1 MEFKNVL
8 SLFVL
13 GILLSSVV
21 SAAGPAAVNLGSA
34 GSFVI
39 LAKSGIST
47 TGTTAI
53 TGNIGVSPIDHTAI
67 TGFGLIA
74 DSSNRFSTSSL
85 VNGSVYASNFAPPTP
100 SAMTTAVSDMETAY
114 TDAAGRTLPDF
125 TELGAGNI
133 GGMTLVPGLY
143 KWGTGVTIPTDVTL
157 SGNSTDVWIFQIAQT
172 LDIASGK
179 QVILSGGAQAQNIF
193 WQVGDQTTIG
203 TTAVFNGNILDQTA
217 IVLNTGA
224 TLNGRALSQ
233 TAVTLDANSVNAP
246 GGVTT
251 IVKTNGSCS
260 IQVLNASVN
269 YPYTF
274 NVTASCNDPTAVLY
288 MNGTATNAS
297 SLNTTPLGVGSYN
310 LTINITDTANY
321 AFASNSTMVNVSRG
335 TPTLSLNSSANWS
348 IGFTTA
354 TNVSA
359 IGCPAVG
366 ASDLTCTIS
375 IDGVDAGVGSKI
387 INMTHAVGTYL
398 IRVNSSAG
406 ANWTAASSDPTNLTI
421 NRASMTLNLFIDG
434 FQLNKAMGIGN
445 QSVISGSKPLA
456 EGTLALKINGS
467 QVATGAS
474 VSNTSTYVVAA
485 RYNLTLEFNQT
496 QNFSAGSNTQYLVV
510 FNFTPNASQWIAD
523 SGITLVNG
531 TIIEVLFLNTSSAQ
545 NLTIDPSV
553 SGSKP
558 VFLNYSLV
566 SEANGGATIVR
577 FGAAF
582 SMNRNTS
589 SGMYYVQIPAN
600 TTISGNGWDGTLS
613 APTLMAASSVA
624 ITPPSGFLSTTSL
637 VLSMGSSMALTFDKG
652 VRILISGEAGKR
664 VGYSRNG
671 TSFTEITATCASDS
685 QAVGDALAA
694 GADCTMNAG
703 ADLVIWTKHFT
714 EFATYTLTPTP
725 SSSGGSGGGTGATP
739 SSSPTATS
747 NVQSTPSPSSATGGP
762 GFPST
767 PRPSAQP
774 SSTGV
779 TPTVTPRPSTNTG
792 GIGPDASANPSAQAS
807 ATVVPASFTGL
818 VTDTAANPLAIGIG
832 LVVLG
837 ALGYVVFLRKP

>member
-8 SLFVL
+8 SLFLL

-34 GSFVI
+34 GSFVV

-85 VNGSVYASNFAPPTP
+85 VNGSVYAANFAPPTP
-100 SAMTTAVSDMETAY
+100 SVMTTAVGDMETAY

-133 GGMTLVPGLY
+133 GGMTLAPGLY
-143 KWGTGVTIPTDVTL
+143 KWGTDVTIPTDVTL
-157 SGNSTDVWIFQIAQT
+157 SGNSTDVWIFQIAQK
-172 LDIASGK
+172 LNIASGK

-193 WQVGDQTTIG
+193 WQVGDQATLG
-203 TTAVFNGNILDQTA
+203 TTAVFNGNILGQA
-217 IVLNTGA
+217 QIVMNTGA
-224 TLNGRALSQ
+224 TLNGRALAQ

-274 NVTASCNDPTAVLY
+274 SVNASCNDATAVLY
-288 MNGTATNAS
+288 RNGTATNAS
-297 SLNTTPLGVGSYN
+297 SLNATPLGVGSYN

-321 AFASNSTMVNVSRG
+321 AFASNSTIVNVSRG
-335 TPTLSLNSSANWS
+335 TPTLSPNSSANWS

-359 IGCPAVG
+359 IGCPAIG

-375 IDGVDAGVGSKI
+375 IDGVDTGVGSKI
-387 INMTHAVGTYL
+387 INMTHAVGTYS
-398 IRVNSSAG
+398 IRANSSAG
-406 ANWTAASSDPTNLTI
+406 ANWTAASSDPINLTI
-421 NRASMTLNLFIDG
+421 NRASMPLHLFIDG
-434 FQLNKAMGIGN
+434 FQLNKAIGIGN
-445 QSVISGSKPLA
+445 QSTISGSKPFA

-474 VSNTSTYVVAA
+474 VSNTSTYAVAA

-496 QNFSAGSNTQYLVV
+496 QNFSTGSNTRYLVV

-531 TIIEVLFLNTSSAQ
+531 TITEVFFLNTSSAQ

-553 SGSKP
+553 SGTKP

-566 SEANGGATIVR
+566 SEANGSATIVT
-577 FGAAF
+577 FGAAL

-589 SGMYYVQIPAN
+589 NGMYSVQIPAN
-600 TTISGNGWDGTLS
+600 TIISGNGWDGTLL
-613 APTLMAASSVA
+613 APTLMATSSVT

-664 VGYSRNG
+664 VGYSRIG

-703 ADLVIWTKHFT
+703 TDLVIWTKHFT
-714 EFATYTLTPTP
+714 EFATYSLTPIP
-725 SSSGGSGGGTGATP
+725 SSSGGSGATP
-739 SSSPTATS
+739 SPSPTATT
-747 NVQSTPSPSSATGGP
+747 NVQSTTSPSSATSGP

-767 PRPSAQP
+767 PSPSTQP
-774 SSTGV
+774 SSTGPN
-779 TPTVTPRPSTNTG
+779 PTVTSGASANAG
-792 GIGPDASANPSAQAS
+792 GNGPDASVNPSAQAR

-818 VTDTAANPLAIGIG
+818 ITDTAANPLAIGIG